1 MTAGIYFLYNNPLS
15 LKFNFKL
22 MIRTLTSLFVT
33 IAICVNVSYAQN
45 NTAYGN
51 FKLVDQE
58 IIYQKVFE
66 QDSITPEKL
75 ETFYKTLPYVS
86 NLTTSTDGVEFDMND
101 MTVDYKKFQFSQV
114 ATPAIIQTGKYSGKV
129 SVGIKDNRYR
139 VTVKSIQLTGDNV
152 YKKITSKEPMTTY
165 ATKNNG
171 TILHPDWCRPNQLG
185 LLDKAFTDRLAYK
198 STEDN
203 DW

>member
-1 MTAGIYFLYNNPLS
+1 MKKLFFLAAVLIVNLS
-15 LKFNFKL
+15 W
-22 MIRTLTSLFVT
+22 
-33 IAICVNVSYAQN
+33 AQGK
-45 NTAYGN
+45 TAYGN

-58 IIYQKVFE
+58 IIYQKIFE
-66 QDSITPEKL
+66 QDSITPAKL
-75 ETFYKTLPYVS
+75 EAYYTKLPYVS
-86 NLTTSTDGVEFDMND
+86 NLTTQADGVEFDVTD

-129 SVGIKDNRYR
+129 SVGVKDGRYR

-152 YKKITSKEPMTTY
+152 YKKITAKEPLTTY

-185 LLDKAFTDRLAYK
+185 LLDKAFTDQLQHK
-198 STEDN
+198 STEN
-203 DW
+203 SDW

>member
-1 MTAGIYFLYNNPLS
+1 MKKIFFLAAVLVTNLS
-15 LKFNFKL
+15 W
-22 MIRTLTSLFVT
+22 
-33 IAICVNVSYAQN
+33 AQN

-51 FKLVDQE
+51 FKLADQE

-66 QDSITPEKL
+66 QDSITPAKL
-75 ETFYKTLPYVS
+75 EAYYKTLPYVS
-86 NLTTSTDGVEFDMND
+86 NVTSKADGVEFDMND

-114 ATPAIIQTGKYSGKV
+114 ATPAIIQTGKYSGRV
-129 SVGIKDNRYR
+129 SVSAKDGRYR

-152 YKKITSKEPMTTY
+152 YKKITTRENLTTY
-165 ATKNNG
+165 AAKNNG

-185 LLDKAFTDRLAYK
+185 LLDKALTDRLQYK
-198 STEDN
+198 GEENS

>member
-1 MTAGIYFLYNNPLS
+1 MVYWTAYVS
-15 LKFNFKL
+15 LKFNFNA
-22 MIRTLTSLFVT
+22 MIKNITSFFAL
-33 IAICVNVSYAQN
+33 ICACLNTTHAQT
-45 NTAYGN
+45 TAYGN

-66 QDSITPEKL
+66 QDSITPAKL
-75 ETFYKTLPYVS
+75 ETYYTTLPYVS
-86 NLTTSTDGVEFDMND
+86 NLTTKADGVEFDVTD

-129 SVGIKDNRYR
+129 SIGVKDGRYR
-139 VTVKSIQLTGDNV
+139 VTVKSILLTGDNV
-152 YKKITSKEPMTTY
+152 YVKITTKEPLTTY
-165 ATKNNG
+165 STKNNG

-185 LLDKAFTDRLAYK
+185 LLDKAFTDRLECK
-198 STEDN
+198 KTDDG

>member
-1 MTAGIYFLYNNPLS
+1 MKKLLFLAAVLIVNLS
-15 LKFNFKL
+15 WAQSN
-22 MIRTLTSLFVT
+22 TS
-33 IAICVNVSYAQN
+33 
-45 NTAYGN
+45 YGN

-66 QDSITPEKL
+66 QDSITPAKL
-75 ETFYKTLPYVS
+75 ETYYKSLPYVS
-86 NLTTSTDGVEFDMND
+86 NLTTKADGVDFDVTD

-129 SVGIKDNRYR
+129 SVGVKDGRYR

-152 YKKITSKEPMTTY
+152 YKKITAKEPLTTY
-165 ATKNNG
+165 STKNNG

-185 LLDKAFTDRLAYK
+185 LLDKAFTDRLQYK
-198 STEDN
+198 GEEDG

>member
-1 MTAGIYFLYNNPLS
+1 MKKLIFLAAVLMTNLS
-15 LKFNFKL
+15 W
-22 MIRTLTSLFVT
+22 
-33 IAICVNVSYAQN
+33 AQN
-45 NTAYGN
+45 NTSYGN

-66 QDSITPEKL
+66 QDSITPVKL
-75 ETFYKTLPYVS
+75 EAYYKTLPYVT
-86 NLTTSTDGVEFDMND
+86 NLTTKEDGIEFDVND

-129 SVGIKDNRYR
+129 SIGVKEGRYR

-152 YKKITSKEPMTTY
+152 YKKITTKENLTTY
-165 ATKNNG
+165 STKNNG

-185 LLDKAFTDRLAYK
+185 LLDKAFTDRLTYK
-198 STEDN
+198 GTEDN

>member
-1 MTAGIYFLYNNPLS
+1 MKNLLFLAAVLIV
-15 LKFNFKL
+15 NF
-22 MIRTLTSLFVT
+22 SW
-33 IAICVNVSYAQN
+33 AQN
-45 NTAYGN
+45 NTSYGN

-75 ETFYKTLPYVS
+75 EAYYKTLSYVS
-86 NLTTSTDGVEFDMND
+86 NVAVKDDGVEFDVND

-129 SVGIKDNRYR
+129 SVGVKDGRYR
-139 VTVKSIQLTGDNV
+139 VTVKSIQMTGDNV
-152 YKKITSKEPMTTY
+152 YKKITTKEPLTTY
-165 ATKNNG
+165 STKNNG

-185 LLDKAFTDRLAYK
+185 LLDKAFTDRLQYK
-198 STEDN
+198 STDDN

>member
-1 MTAGIYFLYNNPLS
+1 MKKVFFLLAVLIPTLS
-15 LKFNFKL
+15 W
-22 MIRTLTSLFVT
+22 
-33 IAICVNVSYAQN
+33 AQN

-66 QDSITPEKL
+66 QDSITPAKL
-75 ETFYKTLPYVS
+75 EAYYKTLPYVA
-86 NLTTSTDGVEFDMND
+86 NLTSKADGIEFDLND
-101 MTVDYKKFQFSQV
+101 LTVDYKKFQFSQV

-129 SVGIKDNRYR
+129 SIGVKDGRYR

-152 YKKITSKEPMTTY
+152 YKKITAKENLTTY
-165 ATKNNG
+165 ASKNNG
-171 TILHPDWCRPNQLG
+171 TVLHPDWCRPNQLG
-185 LLDKAFTDRLAYK
+185 LLDKAFTDKLECK
-198 STEDN
+198 KTDDG

>member
-1 MTAGIYFLYNNPLS
+1 MIKNITSVFS
-15 LKFNFKL
+15 L
-22 MIRTLTSLFVT
+22 
-33 IAICVNVSYAQN
+33 ICVWFNIAQAQT
-45 NTAYGN
+45 TAYGN

-66 QDSITPEKL
+66 QDSITPAKL
-75 ETFYKTLPYVS
+75 ETYYKTLPYVS
-86 NLTTSTDGVEFDMND
+86 NFTTKAEGVEFDVND

-129 SVGIKDNRYR
+129 SVGVKDGRYR
-139 VTVKSIQLTGDNV
+139 VTIKSIQLTGDNV
-152 YKKITSKEPMTTY
+152 YKKITTNENLTTY

-185 LLDKAFTDRLAYK
+185 LLDKAFTDRLECKKA
-198 STEDN
+198 DDG

>member
-1 MTAGIYFLYNNPLS
+1 MKKLFFLVAVFIINQS
-15 LKFNFKL
+15 W
-22 MIRTLTSLFVT
+22 
-33 IAICVNVSYAQN
+33 AQN

-51 FKLVDQE
+51 FKLADQE

-66 QDSITPEKL
+66 QDSITPAKL
-75 ETFYKTLPYVS
+75 ETYYKTLPYVA
-86 NLTTSTDGVEFDMND
+86 NLTAKSDGVEFDVND

-129 SVGIKDNRYR
+129 SVSVKDGRYR
-139 VTVKSIQLTGDNV
+139 VTVKTIQLTGDNV
-152 YKKITSKEPMTTY
+152 YKKITAKEPLTTY

-185 LLDKAFTDRLAYK
+185 LLDKAFTDRLQYK
-198 STEDN
+198 GSEDG

>member
-1 MTAGIYFLYNNPLS
+1 MKKLLFLAAVLMTNLS
-15 LKFNFKL
+15 W
-22 MIRTLTSLFVT
+22 
-33 IAICVNVSYAQN
+33 AQN
-45 NTAYGN
+45 NTSYGD

-66 QDSITPEKL
+66 QDSITPAKL
-75 ETFYKTLPYVS
+75 EAYYKTLPYVS
-86 NLTTSTDGVEFDMND
+86 NLIIKSDGVDFDVND

-129 SVGIKDNRYR
+129 SIGIKDGRYR

-152 YKKITSKEPMTTY
+152 YKKITTKEPLTTY

-185 LLDKAFTDRLAYK
+185 LLDKAFTDRLECKKA
-198 STEDN
+198 DDG

>member
-1 MTAGIYFLYNNPLS
+1 MKKMLLFAAVLIANLS
-15 LKFNFKL
+15 W
-22 MIRTLTSLFVT
+22 
-33 IAICVNVSYAQN
+33 AQN
-45 NTAYGN
+45 NTSYGN

-75 ETFYKTLPYVS
+75 ATFYKTLPYVS
-86 NLTTSTDGVEFDMND
+86 NLTAQADGVEFDMND

-129 SVGIKDNRYR
+129 SVGVKDGRYR
-139 VTVKSIQLTGDNV
+139 ITVKSIQLTGDNV
-152 YKKITSKEPMTTY
+152 YKKITAKEPLTTY

-171 TILHPDWCRPNQLG
+171 TVLHPDWCRPNQLG

-198 STEDN
+198 STEN
-203 DW
+203 SDW

>member
-1 MTAGIYFLYNNPLS
+1 MKKLLFLAAVLTANLS
-15 LKFNFKL
+15 W
-22 MIRTLTSLFVT
+22 
-33 IAICVNVSYAQN
+33 AQN
-45 NTAYGN
+45 NTSYGN

-66 QDSITPEKL
+66 QDSLTPAKL
-75 ETFYKTLPYVS
+75 ETYYKTLPYVA
-86 NLTTSTDGVEFDMND
+86 NLTTKADGVEFDVND

-129 SVGIKDNRYR
+129 SVSVKDGRYR
-139 VTVKSIQLTGDNV
+139 VTIKSIQLTGDNV
-152 YKKITSKEPMTTY
+152 YKKITTKENLTIY

-185 LLDKAFTDRLAYK
+185 LLDKAFTDRLQYK
-198 STEDN
+198 GADEG